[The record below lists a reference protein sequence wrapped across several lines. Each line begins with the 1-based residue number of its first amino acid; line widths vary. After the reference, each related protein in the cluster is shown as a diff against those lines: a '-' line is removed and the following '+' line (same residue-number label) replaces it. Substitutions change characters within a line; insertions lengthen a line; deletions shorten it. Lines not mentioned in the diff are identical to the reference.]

1 MYLTYSQG
9 LQRSIQVEITE
20 ASVEEIKEIVREQ
33 LSSRKITAEEELQL
47 IKICE
52 KEDAFVKEFSKDKWR
67 EYFDLDIEK
76 GQLTNLQIDQAI
88 VITYEICKK
97 IFQK

>member
-1 MYLTYSQG
+1 M
-9 LQRSIQVEITE
+9 
-20 ASVEEIKEIVREQ
+20 EEIKELVREQ

-52 KEDAFVKEFSKDKWR
+52 KEDAFVKEFSKAKWR
-67 EYFDLDIEK
+67 EYFDLDVEK

-88 VITYEICKK
+88 MITYDICKK

>member
-1 MYLTYSQG
+1 M
-9 LQRSIQVEITE
+9 
-20 ASVEEIKEIVREQ
+20 EEIREIVHEQ
-33 LSSRKITAEEELQL
+33 LSNRKITAEEELQL

-52 KEDAFVKEFSKDKWR
+52 KEDDFVKEFSKAKWR

-88 VITYEICKK
+88 MITYEICKN

>member
-1 MYLTYSQG
+1 M
-9 LQRSIQVEITE
+9 
-20 ASVEEIKEIVREQ
+20 EEIKELVREQ

-52 KEDAFVKEFSKDKWR
+52 KEDAFVKEFSKAKWR
-67 EYFDLDIEK
+67 EYFDLDVEK
-76 GQLTNLQIDQAI
+76 GHLTNLQIDQAI
-88 VITYEICKK
+88 MITYDLCKK

>member
-1 MYLTYSQG
+1 M
-9 LQRSIQVEITE
+9 
-20 ASVEEIKEIVREQ
+20 EEIKELVREQ

-52 KEDAFVKEFSKDKWR
+52 KEDAFVKEFSKAKWR

-76 GQLTNLQIDQAI
+76 GQLANLQIDQAI
-88 VITYEICKK
+88 IITYEICKK
-97 IFQK
+97 LFQK

>member
-1 MYLTYSQG
+1 M
-9 LQRSIQVEITE
+9 
-20 ASVEEIKEIVREQ
+20 EEIKELLREQ

-52 KEDAFVKEFSKDKWR
+52 KEDAFVKEFSKAKWR
-67 EYFDLDIEK
+67 EYFDLDVEK

-88 VITYEICKK
+88 MITYEICKK
-97 IFQK
+97 IFKN

>member
-1 MYLTYSQG
+1 M
-9 LQRSIQVEITE
+9 
-20 ASVEEIKEIVREQ
+20 EEIKEFVREQ

-52 KEDAFVKEFSKDKWR
+52 KEDVFVKDFSKAKWR

-76 GQLTNLQIDQAI
+76 GQLTNLQIDQSI
-88 VITYEICKK
+88 EITYNICKK
-97 IFQK
+97 LFQK

>member
-1 MYLTYSQG
+1 MD
-9 LQRSIQVEITE
+9 
-20 ASVEEIKEIVREQ
+20 EIKELVREQ
-33 LSSRKITAEEELQL
+33 LSRRKITAEEELQL

-52 KEDAFVKEFSKDKWR
+52 KEDAFVKEFSKAKWR

-76 GQLTNLQIDQAI
+76 GQFTNLQIDQAI
-88 VITYEICKK
+88 IITYEICKR

>member
-1 MYLTYSQG
+1 M
-9 LQRSIQVEITE
+9 
-20 ASVEEIKEIVREQ
+20 EEIKELVREQ

-52 KEDAFVKEFSKDKWR
+52 KEVVFVKEFSKAKWR
-67 EYFDLDIEK
+67 EYFDLDVEK

-88 VITYEICKK
+88 MITYDICKK

>member
-1 MYLTYSQG
+1 M
-9 LQRSIQVEITE
+9 
-20 ASVEEIKEIVREQ
+20 EEIKELVREQ

-52 KEDAFVKEFSKDKWR
+52 KEDVFVKEFSKAKWR
-67 EYFDLDIEK
+67 EYFDLDVEK

-88 VITYEICKK
+88 MITYEICKK

>member
-1 MYLTYSQG
+1 M
-9 LQRSIQVEITE
+9 
-20 ASVEEIKEIVREQ
+20 EEIKELVREQ

-52 KEDAFVKEFSKDKWR
+52 KEDAFVKGFSKAKWR
-67 EYFDLDIEK
+67 EYFDLDVEK

-88 VITYEICKK
+88 MVTYEICKK

>member
-1 MYLTYSQG
+1 M
-9 LQRSIQVEITE
+9 
-20 ASVEEIKEIVREQ
+20 EEIKELVREQ

-52 KEDAFVKEFSKDKWR
+52 KEDDFVKEFSKAKWR

>member
-1 MYLTYSQG
+1 M
-9 LQRSIQVEITE
+9 
-20 ASVEEIKEIVREQ
+20 EEIKEIVREQ

-52 KEDAFVKEFSKDKWR
+52 KEDTFVKEFSKSKWR

-76 GQLTNLQIDQAI
+76 GQLANLQIDQAI
-88 VITYEICKK
+88 IITYEICKK
-97 IFQK
+97 IFKN

>member
-1 MYLTYSQG
+1 M
-9 LQRSIQVEITE
+9 
-20 ASVEEIKEIVREQ
+20 EEIKELVREQ

-52 KEDAFVKEFSKDKWR
+52 KEDTFVKEFSKAKWR

-76 GQLTNLQIDQAI
+76 GQLTNLQIDQSI
-88 VITYEICKK
+88 EITYNICKK
-97 IFQK
+97 LFQK

>member
-1 MYLTYSQG
+1 M
-9 LQRSIQVEITE
+9 TE
-20 ASVEEIKEIVREQ
+20 VSMEEIKELVREQ

-52 KEDAFVKEFSKDKWR
+52 KEGAFVKEFSKTKWR

-88 VITYEICKK
+88 IITYEICKK

>member
-1 MYLTYSQG
+1 M
-9 LQRSIQVEITE
+9 
-20 ASVEEIKEIVREQ
+20 EEIKELVREQ

-52 KEDAFVKEFSKDKWR
+52 KEDVFVKDFSKAKWR

-76 GQLTNLQIDQAI
+76 GQLTNLQIDQSI
-88 VITYEICKK
+88 EITYNICKK
-97 IFQK
+97 LFQK

>member
-1 MYLTYSQG
+1 M
-9 LQRSIQVEITE
+9 
-20 ASVEEIKEIVREQ
+20 EEIKRLVHEQ
-33 LSSRKITAEEELQL
+33 LEDRKITAEEELQL

-76 GQLTNLQIDQAI
+76 GQLANLQIDQAI

-97 IFQK
+97 LFQK

>member
-1 MYLTYSQG
+1 M
-9 LQRSIQVEITE
+9 
-20 ASVEEIKEIVREQ
+20 EEIKELVREQ

-52 KEDAFVKEFSKDKWR
+52 KEDVFVKEFSKAKWR

-88 VITYEICKK
+88 MITYDLCKK

>member
-1 MYLTYSQG
+1 M
-9 LQRSIQVEITE
+9 
-20 ASVEEIKEIVREQ
+20 EEIKELVREQ

-52 KEDAFVKEFSKDKWR
+52 KEDAFVKEFSKAKWR

-76 GQLTNLQIDQAI
+76 GQLANLQIDQAI

>member
-1 MYLTYSQG
+1 M
-9 LQRSIQVEITE
+9 
-20 ASVEEIKEIVREQ
+20 EEIKELVREQ

-52 KEDAFVKEFSKDKWR
+52 KEDVFVKEFSKAKWR
-67 EYFDLDIEK
+67 EYFDLDVEK

-88 VITYEICKK
+88 IITYEICKK

>member
-1 MYLTYSQG
+1 M
-9 LQRSIQVEITE
+9 
-20 ASVEEIKEIVREQ
+20 EEIKVLVREQ

-52 KEDAFVKEFSKDKWR
+52 KEDAFVKEFSKAKWR
-67 EYFDLDIEK
+67 EYFDLDVEK

-88 VITYEICKK
+88 MITYNICKK
-97 IFQK
+97 LFQK

>member
-1 MYLTYSQG
+1 M
-9 LQRSIQVEITE
+9 
-20 ASVEEIKEIVREQ
+20 EEIKELVREQ

-52 KEDAFVKEFSKDKWR
+52 KEDVFVKEFSKAKWR
-67 EYFDLDIEK
+67 ECFDLDVEK
-76 GQLTNLQIDQAI
+76 GQLANLQIDQAI
-88 VITYEICKK
+88 MITYEICKK

>member
-1 MYLTYSQG
+1 M
-9 LQRSIQVEITE
+9 
-20 ASVEEIKEIVREQ
+20 EEIKELVREQ

-52 KEDAFVKEFSKDKWR
+52 KEDAFVKEFSKAKWR

-76 GQLTNLQIDQAI
+76 GQLTNLQIDQSI
-88 VITYEICKK
+88 EITYNICKK
-97 IFQK
+97 LFQK

>member
-1 MYLTYSQG
+1 M
-9 LQRSIQVEITE
+9 
-20 ASVEEIKEIVREQ
+20 EEIKELVREQ

-52 KEDAFVKEFSKDKWR
+52 KEDAFVKEFSKAKWR

-88 VITYEICKK
+88 IITYEICKK

>member
-1 MYLTYSQG
+1 M
-9 LQRSIQVEITE
+9 
-20 ASVEEIKEIVREQ
+20 EEIKELVREQ
-33 LSSRKITAEEELQL
+33 LSNRKITAEEELQL

-52 KEDAFVKEFSKDKWR
+52 KEDAFVKEFSKAKWR
-67 EYFDLDIEK
+67 EYFDLDVEK

-88 VITYEICKK
+88 MVTYEICKK

>member
-1 MYLTYSQG
+1 M
-9 LQRSIQVEITE
+9 
-20 ASVEEIKEIVREQ
+20 EEIKELVREQ

-52 KEDAFVKEFSKDKWR
+52 KEDAFVKEFSKAKWR

-76 GQLTNLQIDQAI
+76 GQLTNMQIDQAI
-88 VITYEICKK
+88 IITYEICKK